1 MQFKL
6 QMFWLKNILTKQV
19 MNNSKNPLS
28 PHLQIYRWQISS
40 LLSIIH
46 RITGILNLLGLI
58 FISAWISSA
67 GIGENLFECFSVFL
81 KSFIGKFIL
90 IGFTWSMSYH
100 LLSGIRH
107 FFWDLGYGYEI
118 KTANISGIIVIASSL
133 LLTVFLWLIGRGL
146 I

>member
-1 MQFKL
+1 
-6 QMFWLKNILTKQV
+6 
-19 MNNSKNPLS
+19 MNDSKNPLS

-40 LLSIIH
+40 LLSIAH

-67 GIGENLFECFSVFL
+67 GIGENLFEYFSVFL

-90 IGFTWSMSYH
+90 IGFTWSISYH

-118 KTANISGIIVIASSL
+118 KTANISGVIVIVSSL

>member
-1 MQFKL
+1 
-6 QMFWLKNILTKQV
+6 
-19 MNNSKNPLS
+19 MNDSKNPLS

-40 LLSIIH
+40 LVSITH

-58 FISAWISSA
+58 FICAWISAA
-67 GIGENLFECFSVFL
+67 GIGENLFECFSVFS
-81 KSFIGKFIL
+81 KSFVGEFIL

-118 KTANISGIIVIASSL
+118 KTANLSGMIVILGAL
-133 LLTVFLWLIGRGL
+133 ILTIILWMIGKGL